1 MIDLN
6 LEIIGAK
13 CDRLKGLNLL
23 LGELCD
29 HAYTV
34 ENVLCYGEPEFVENR
49 LSLFF
54 GRHAVL
60 FAPSVGFNF
69 TKRIWLKR
77 IWLKRIWLKRHLN
90 NTHDTLY
97 NRKWLQNKIW
107 NAIH

>member
-69 TKRIWLKR
+69 TKKNLAKKNLAKKNLAKKNLAKKAFKQYSRYFI
-77 IWLKRIWLKRHLN
+77 
-90 NTHDTLY
+90 
-97 NRKWLQNKIW
+97 
-107 NAIH
+107 